1 MGFEVIVRPAVLP
14 NIRPAPAR
22 VLAPQD
28 NPEQGIAVIGAGG
41 GNFVGISSSY
51 SISFSQQRPHKEAK
65 RQVDQ
70 ERVYQVDKGGSGKS
84 GKDGNINKNNYI
96 DVERLKRV
104 RLDTSDGPIKV
115 LYAAPPPAPN
125 VETLATDVTR
135 KAE

>member
-14 NIRPAPAR
+14 NIRPARAR

-28 NPEQGIAVIGAGG
+28 NPEQGIAVIGGGG

-51 SISFSQQRPHKEAK
+51 SISFSQQRPHKEAV
-65 RQVDQ
+65 RQLDK
-70 ERVYQVDKGGSGKS
+70 ERVYQMDKS
-84 GKDGNINKNNYI
+84 GNVNKNNYI

-115 LYAAPPPAPN
+115 LYANPPPAPN
-125 VETLATDVTR
+125 VDTLETDVTR
-135 KAE
+135 NAE